1 MLFNISIILLLVLI
15 ASVHIYT
22 TIRNKMKLGDTRI
35 RIKTEY
41 TKFIIGTWIFIAIIC
56 ILNGFGDIQDYL
68 LRNNLRDLEE
78 SIEAFTWIAISV
90 MNIINEYKIGKIR
103 NKGINTVFQ
112 KYNWEEFKCY
122 SIKRNEIT
130 IYLNK
135 ESLFSKKNKKIKWTV
150 IEGQVDDI
158 KNILEQ
164 HLDVI

>member
-1 MLFNISIILLLVLI
+1 
-15 ASVHIYT
+15 
-22 TIRNKMKLGDTRI
+22 
-35 RIKTEY
+35 
-41 TKFIIGTWIFIAIIC
+41 
-56 ILNGFGDIQDYL
+56 
-68 LRNNLRDLEE
+68 
-78 SIEAFTWIAISV
+78 
-90 MNIINEYKIGKIR
+90 MNIITQYKIGKIR